1 MQKLQS
7 KFREEKKTGDPI
19 GLFFFLFIFLS
30 PVRFSCFDP
39 TTVETKQS
47 LKFTWCYNGGGHR
60 REPCAAPVQHQR
72 AQNKACTVHAEL
84 TRAYIILEYN
94 LSQP

>member
-7 KFREEKKTGDPI
+7 KFREEKKNR
-19 GLFFFLFIFLS
+19 GLFFFLFSLVQF
-30 PVRFSCFDP
+30 PCFDP
-39 TTVETKQS
+39 TTVAAKQS
-47 LKFTWCYNGGGHR
+47 LKFTCCYNGGGHR

-72 AQNKACTVHAEL
+72 AENKARTVHAEL
-84 TRAYIILEYN
+84 TRAYIILDYN